1 MFEPFVQVDSSTSRR
16 YGGSGLGLSICKQL
30 CELLGGDIG
39 VEPGPGGVG
48 SRFWFSVLCADGQ
61 PVVPELPSPSIAA
74 DRPLAVLVA
83 EDTPIISNLIRNL
96 LTKEGHEP
104 TMVVNG
110 AEAVAIVQSRAFD
123 LVLMDI
129 QMPGMDG
136 VSATRAIRS
145 LPGACSQIPI
155 IALTAN
161 AMASEREQYLA
172 AGMNDCVTKPIRPAE
187 LFRAIAAGAAGRAAG
202 AEHRAKRNKC
212 SDEAEPIGSASPV

>member
-1 MFEPFVQVDSSTSRR
+1 
-16 YGGSGLGLSICKQL
+16 
-30 CELLGGDIG
+30 
-39 VEPGPGGVG
+39 
-48 SRFWFSVLCADGQ
+48 
-61 PVVPELPSPSIAA
+61 VPELPSPSIVA

-104 TMVVNG
+104 TMVGDG
-110 AEAVAIVQSRAFD
+110 AEAVAMVQSRAFD
-123 LVLMDI
+123 LVLMDV

-145 LPGACSQIPI
+145 LSGACSGIPI

-187 LFRAIAAGAAGRAAG
+187 LFRTIAACAAGRSAETEHG
-202 AEHRAKRNKC
+202 AERNKC
-212 SDEAEPIGSASPV
+212 GDVASRPKAHQPSSGARP